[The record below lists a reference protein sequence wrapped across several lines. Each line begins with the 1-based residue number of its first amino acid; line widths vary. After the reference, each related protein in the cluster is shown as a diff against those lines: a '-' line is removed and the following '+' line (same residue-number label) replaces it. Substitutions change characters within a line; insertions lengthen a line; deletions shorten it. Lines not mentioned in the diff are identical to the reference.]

1 MVANTR
7 ADFSSSG
14 ILQEWLQREFLLN
27 FNANLYF
34 AQFSEAPD
42 FPEGYD
48 TLRWAKFTAIAE
60 TSVTTGT
67 SSTDGVTP
75 SDTSIAVTSVTT
87 TPIQYRIVCDLSD
100 LLLSDNPLPLLA
112 KTAERV
118 AYVMALVVDSTIQ
131 TTIMAGS
138 NVIYAGGAAARTG
151 LSTTTPL
158 STTELNKASASLRA
172 NDAPDFDG
180 WYYCVIHPYVLYD
193 LRYQGTSSTTPL
205 GAWMDVVKYSR
216 PEDIFKGEVGALM
229 GVRIMVSSHINTF
242 SSTHTVFP
250 TLVFGKQAYGVGW
263 RQRPQVFITDMVPS
277 DSDPAAQ
284 RRKVAGKVAFGV
296 VRLQENSMYR
306 IESGSALSS

>member
-42 FPEGYD
+42 FPEGYE

-60 TSVTTGT
+60 GSVTTGT

-87 TPIQYRIVCDLSD
+87 TPTQYRIVCDLSD

-118 AYVMALVVDSTIQ
+118 AYVMALVVDTIIQ
-131 TTIMAGS
+131 TTIMAGT
-138 NVIYAGGAAARTG
+138 NVVYAGSQAARTALSSLNV
-151 LSTTTPL
+151 LSTI
-158 STTELNKASASLRA
+158 ELNHASAKLRSY
-172 NDAPDFDG
+172 DAPDFDG
-180 WYYCVIHPYVLYD
+180 WYYAVIHPYCLYD
-193 LRYQGTSSTTPL
+193 LRNQGMGGSASY
-205 GAWMDVVKYSR
+205 GSWIDIAKYAR
-216 PEDIFKGEVGALM
+216 PEDIFKGEVGALYN
-229 GVRIMVSSHINTF
+229 VRIFVSSHVNTF
-242 SSTHTVFP
+242 SSTTTVYP

-296 VRLQENSMYR
+296 VRLQENSMVR
-306 IESGSALSS
+306 VESGATAL

>member
-1 MVANTR
+1 MAANTR
-7 ADFSSSG
+7 NDFSSSG
-14 ILQEWLQREFLLN
+14 LLQEWLQREFLLN

-42 FPEGYD
+42 FPEGYE
-48 TLRWAKFTAIAE
+48 TLRWAKFTPILE
-60 TSVTTGT
+60 GSVTTGT
-67 SSTDGVTP
+67 SATDGVTA

-87 TPIQYRIVCDLSD
+87 TPTQYRIVCDLSD

-138 NVIYAGGAAARTG
+138 NVIYANGQASRTA
-151 LSTTTPL
+151 LSTTSVL
-158 STTELNKASASLRA
+158 STTELNKASSLLRA
-172 NDAPDFDG
+172 SDAPDFDG
-180 WYYCVIHPYVLYD
+180 WYYAVIHPYCLYD
-193 LRYQGTSSTTPL
+193 LRNQGMGTSASY
-205 GAWMDVVKYSR
+205 GGWIDVAKYSR
-216 PEDIFKGEVGALM
+216 PEDIFKGEVGALFN
-229 GVRIMVSSHINTF
+229 VRLFVSSHINTF
-242 SSTHTVFP
+242 ASTHTVFP

-263 RQRPQVFITDMVPS
+263 RQRPQIFITDMVPS

-296 VRLQENSMYR
+296 VRLQENAMQR
-306 IESGSALSS
+306 IESGASLST